1 MKINYL
7 ILLLI
12 CWRPKLPNFFPF
24 FWSRQ
29 SPVYLK
35 EEKNIHSIF
44 FQYFLLWIVIKFPV
58 DSIRC
63 LKLTDLI
70 HFLPT
75 ISPLRSSFL
84 EEFKLKTKSLLFPV
98 KKGKF
103 ETKCPLHYKPKP
115 CTVFPHIVSAETI
128 LFWLLPY
135 VLWPLITVHKCAETI
150 QGRKLF
156 KGGNYMRKYGI

>member
-44 FQYFLLWIVIKFPV
+44 FHFFLLLIVIKFPV
-58 DSIRC
+58 DLMRC

-70 HFLPT
+70 YFLPT

-98 KKGKF
+98 KKRKF
-103 ETKCPLHYKPKP
+103 ETLVEFGFNNIISTMYFRYTDAFLLFETPAISGIPE
-115 CTVFPHIVSAETI
+115 AET
-128 LFWLLPY
+128 F
-135 VLWPLITVHKCAETI
+135 
-150 QGRKLF
+150 GRNQKFQLSAF
-156 KGGNYMRKYGI
+156 GFGRRK